1 MTTETGPDS
10 EVKNAQEEAPQQQLE
25 AATHGPTAVPASR
38 EAEANEKPG
47 AQPDSRNME
56 PVSRQGTGA
65 VAQVGQHGKDCG
77 SGRGAPAPCCCQC
90 FQQPRSCLSPACCRR
105 QPDREVSAAEP
116 TPGSQTFFLQG
127 HSSNHACGN
136 SGGWRLRGE
145 LLAVGSCIFKGQ
157 RKCWPPLLASAK

>member
-65 VAQVGQHGKDCG
+65 VAQVGQQGKDCG

-90 FQQPRSCLSPACCRR
+90 FQQPWSCLSPACCRR

-127 HSSNHACGN
+127 HSSNHARGN
-136 SGGWRLRGE
+136 SEGWGLRGE
-145 LLAVGSCIFKGQ
+145 LLAVGSCIAKGQ